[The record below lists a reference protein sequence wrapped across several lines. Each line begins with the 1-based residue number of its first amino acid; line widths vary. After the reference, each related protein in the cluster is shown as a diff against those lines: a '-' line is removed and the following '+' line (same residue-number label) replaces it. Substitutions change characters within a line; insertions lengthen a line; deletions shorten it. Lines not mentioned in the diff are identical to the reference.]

1 MTIRR
6 LVTWIAFLA
15 VFSMAARVS
24 MDNDTWWHLRAGQWM
39 VENHSLLRTDPFSY
53 TRADASWQYPGWL
66 VEVPMYLIYRYMGP
80 GGLNLW
86 TAAMVTLAFIFV
98 WPTLSGGAFLRAF
111 VIVLAAATSALYW
124 AARPYLVT
132 FVMAAVF
139 LWVLEDF
146 RWKKANRLWLL
157 PVLMVVWVNSH
168 GGFLAGFLIWAAY
181 FVGEIISLKIE
192 GRKIRFILHPSSL
205 ILLAIGGLML
215 LAVCIN
221 PSGPVM
227 LAYPIKTVGIG
238 ALKNYIQEWQS
249 PDFHSLQAQPFA
261 WLLFLTLGAIGF
273 ARRRLALTDFFL
285 VAGFAY
291 MGLLAV
297 RNVALFALAA
307 PMVLTR
313 HAEPLLDGANRLLK
327 KPVVVSEATPRW
339 QRWVNWALFGL
350 IAIAVAARVILVLPQ
365 SVNENA
371 FRQNLPV
378 EAVAF
383 LRDNR
388 PAGRLFN
395 MYNWGGYLLWELPA
409 YPVFVDGRT
418 DLYDDALI
426 NEWLKTIRGENGWQE
441 NLDRWQ
447 INTVLVDPGAALVEE
462 LEHAGWKQLFKDPV
476 AVIYTR

>member
-1 MTIRR
+1 LTIRR
-6 LVTWIAFLA
+6 LVTCIAFLA

-39 VENHSLLRTDPFSY
+39 VEHHSLLNSDPFSY

-98 WPTLSGGAFLRAF
+98 WPTLSGGEFLRAF

-132 FVMAAVF
+132 FVLAAIF
-139 LWVLEDF
+139 LWVLEDY

-181 FVGEIISLKIE
+181 FVGEITSLKVE
-192 GRKIRFILHPSSL
+192 RRKIRFTPHLSSL

-215 LAVCIN
+215 LAVCLN
-221 PSGPVM
+221 PAGPVM

-238 ALKNYIQEWQS
+238 ALKNYILEWQS

-261 WLLFLTLGAIGF
+261 WMLFLTMGAIGF

-285 VAGFAY
+285 AAGFAY
-291 MGLLAV
+291 LGLLAV

-313 HAEPLLDGANRLLK
+313 HAEPLLDDVSRVLK
-327 KPVVVSEATPRW
+327 KPVIVAEGTLRW
-339 QRWVNWALFGL
+339 QKWINWSIFGL
-350 IAIAVAARVILVLPQ
+350 LAIVVVIRVILVLPK

-371 FRQNLPV
+371 FRQILPV
-378 EAVAF
+378 DAVAF
-383 LRDNR
+383 LQDNH

-395 MYNWGGYLLWELPA
+395 MYNWGGYLLWELPE

-426 NEWLKTIRGENGWQE
+426 NDWLTTIRGEKGWQE

-447 INTVLVDPGAALVEE
+447 INTVLVEPDAALVEN
-462 LEHAGWKQLFKDPV
+462 LKQAGWKQLFKDPV

>member
-1 MTIRR
+1 LTFRR

-15 VFSMAARVS
+15 VFAMAARVS
-24 MDNDTWWHLRAGQWM
+24 MDTDTWWHLRAGQWM
-39 VENHSLLRTDPFSY
+39 VEHHSLLNTDPFSY
-53 TRADASWQYPGWL
+53 TRAEAVWQYPGWL
-66 VEVPMYLIYRYMGP
+66 AEVPMYLIYHNLGP
-80 GGLNLW
+80 GGMNLW

-98 WPTLSGGAFLRAF
+98 WPTLSGKEFLRAF
-111 VIVLAAATSALYW
+111 VIILAAATSALYW
-124 AARPYLVT
+124 AARPYLIT
-132 FVMAAVF
+132 FVLAAIF
-139 LWVLEDF
+139 LWVLEDY
-146 RWKKANRLWLL
+146 RWKRANRLWLL

-181 FVGEIISLKIE
+181 LVGEIISLKLE
-192 GRKIRFILHPSSL
+192 GRKFRFAGHPSSL
-205 ILLAIGGLML
+205 ILLGIGGLML
-215 LAVCIN
+215 VAVCVN
-221 PSGPVM
+221 PAGPVM
-227 LAYPIKTVGIG
+227 LAYPFKTVGIE

-261 WLLFLTLGAIGF
+261 WLLFLTLGAVGF

-297 RNVALFALAA
+297 RNVALFALVA

-313 HAEPLLDGANRLLK
+313 HAEPLLDVVNRQYR
-327 KPVVVSEATPRW
+327 KPINAPEVVPRW
-339 QRWVNWALFGL
+339 QRWVNWSLFGL
-350 IAIAVAARVILVLPQ
+350 LAIAVAARVIMALPQ

-371 FRQNLPV
+371 FRKVLPV
-378 EAVAF
+378 NAVAF
-383 LRDNR
+383 LRDNH

-395 MYNWGGYLLWELPA
+395 MYNWGGYLLWELPE

-426 NEWLKTIRGENGWQE
+426 NEWLNTIRGEKGWQE

-447 INTVLVDPGAALVEE
+447 INTVLIEPQAALVEK
-462 LEHAGWKQLFKDPV
+462 LRLAGWKQLYTDPG